1 MAGSHVLVVEDIDI
15 NQMVLVK
22 LLETLGA
29 VCELAEDGQEAVER
43 FAAAPGAYDLILMDI
58 QMPVMN
64 GYEATRAIRGSGHP
78 CGRTVPIVAM
88 SANAFVEDVR
98 AALAAGMDAH
108 IAKPII
114 FDEFKA
120 TLREVLGKH
129 AGRT

>member
-1 MAGSHVLVVEDIDI
+1 MYLADCHVHSRVSADAVHPMTEMA
-15 NQMVLVK
+15 
-22 LLETLGA
+22 A
-29 VCELAEDGQEAVER
+29 
-43 FAAAPGAYDLILMDI
+43 
-58 QMPVMN
+58 
-64 GYEATRAIRGSGHP
+64 
-78 CGRTVPIVAM
+78 
-88 SANAFVEDVR
+88 